1 MGIITKELLV
11 VQSVR
16 PVYGTQYETP
26 ILNVNDT
33 NFSFEYLE
41 KSEHG
46 FNERQFSGKNL
57 IDVMSFMLPYFRL
70 RCRYVSNERRNSMV

>member
-1 MGIITKELLV
+1 M

-41 KSEHG
+41 NQNMVLTKD
-46 FNERQFSGKNL
+46 N
-57 IDVMSFMLPYFRL
+57 FR
-70 RCRYVSNERRNSMV
+70 EKFD